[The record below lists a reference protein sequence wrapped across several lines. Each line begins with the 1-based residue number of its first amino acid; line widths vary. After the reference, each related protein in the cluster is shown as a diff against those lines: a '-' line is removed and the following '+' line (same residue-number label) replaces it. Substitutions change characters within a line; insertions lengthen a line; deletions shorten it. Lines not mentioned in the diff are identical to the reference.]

1 MSWRYVGLTDPVDDP
16 LYAENG
22 WAARQPETLFAMGQ
36 FFDSQLETGIGGT
49 LLRGLRREF
58 TDPVMPWWIDRQ
70 QDAIVTADLNERY
83 GIPGRLEFRH
93 RMSERAAQELHN
105 VAKREE
111 AAEALMQ
118 LAGVNGALSLATSL
132 AAGLVDPANIAL
144 SFTPLPWINRLQT
157 LEQGMGALSRVGFR
171 AGVGALEGAAG
182 AAMVEPLIYSLNQA
196 EGNDYTFADSL
207 VNVFVGAGAG
217 AVFRPLLL
225 GAADWMGGVPAGSPA
240 ESRGA
245 GVEPDEE
252 LAAAAGIIDRSQVVD
267 LATVAPERLPE
278 NFAARV
284 RPAPGVPEAD
294 PMPPIAREAGDTT
307 RLTAMARAVEQ
318 LTDGTDIDVAPVFAV
333 AEAGSL
339 DELARHGQGRA
350 IEARPIKAGVAV
362 TPDNQELEVTWSL
375 VELDDLVASNGPDG
389 EMNPDYPQALQPRD
403 RSAVTSA
410 VQVFEIA
417 RTLNP
422 TRLGETFDAQ
432 TGAPVVGTDGLVE
445 SGNGRVLA
453 LQAAFAENGEAAA
466 RYRGWLEDQGYPVDG
481 MRQPVLVRLADAR
494 RPADARIAFARGS
507 NAKQVA
513 GYDVAG
519 QARLDAEALRPED
532 VELHKGGPV
541 TAAANG
547 AFARQA
553 LGRLVLPAEL
563 DALVDKK
570 TGYLSPGGVKR
581 LEAAL
586 AHFAYEDAALVNE
599 LFDQTDDVMRGLGR
613 ALVQVAPAWARMRAA
628 VARGEVAAAADGT
641 TDLQAALSIARAARN
656 KGITV
661 AEQVKTL
668 DLFDELGPATQAF
681 LRLFFG
687 DDLMRQA
694 PVQRITAGLDKYLEQ
709 AMLARPEPDLFG
721 TAAPPD
727 AGQLAA
733 LGLRAGEAEADAGDV
748 VDAASPVAR
757 APAPIERP
765 PAPPPPGPR
774 PEPPEQAEDGPGGS
788 AAPQPPEPAPSRSRG
803 LARTLAAKPDPELD
817 RLLAA
822 AAEVEAEIQ
831 QLAGD
836 GLLDPADAE
845 ALAALS
851 QTRSDDVQADALRA
865 GVMCLL
871 SNPLA

>member
-1 MSWRYVGLTDPVDDP
+1 MTWQYIGLSDPVDDP
-16 LYAENG
+16 TYAENG
-22 WAARQPETLFAMGQ
+22 WAARQPGTLFAIGQ

-49 LLRGLRREF
+49 LLRGLQREF

-70 QDAIVTADLNERY
+70 QDALITADLNARY
-83 GIPGRLEFRH
+83 GIPGRLEFKH
-93 RMSERAAQELHN
+93 RMSERAAQQLHG
-105 VAKREE
+105 VAMREQ

-118 LAGVNGALSLATSL
+118 QAGVNGALSVATSL

-144 SFTPLPWINRLQT
+144 SFTPLPWIGRLQAF
-157 LEQGMGALSRVGFR
+157 EQGMGALSRVGFR
-171 AGVGALEGAAG
+171 AGVGALEGAVG

-217 AVFRPLLL
+217 AVFRPLFL
-225 GAADWMGGVPAGSPA
+225 GAADWMGGV
-240 ESRGA
+240 RGG

-252 LAAAAGIIDRSQVVD
+252 LAAAAGVADRSQVVD
-267 LATVAPERLPE
+267 LSTVEPGRLPE
-278 NFAARV
+278 DFAARIK
-284 RPAPGVPEAD
+284 PAPGVPEVD
-294 PMPPIAREAGDTT
+294 PMPPIAREAGETT
-307 RLTAMARAVEQ
+307 RLTAMAQAVEQ
-318 LTDGTDIDVAPVFAV
+318 LTDGADVDVAPVFAA

-339 DELARHGQGRA
+339 QELASYGATRR
-350 IEARPIKAGVAV
+350 IEARTIKPGVAV
-362 TPDNQELEVTWSL
+362 TPDNQELDVTWAL
-375 VELDDLVASNGPDG
+375 VELDDLVPSNGPDG
-389 EMNPDYPQALQPRD
+389 ELNPDYPQALQPRD

-466 RYRGWLEDQGYPVDG
+466 RYRGWLQDAGYPAEG

-494 RPADARIAFARGS
+494 RPADQRIAFARGS

-532 VELHKGGPV
+532 VDLHAGGPI

-553 LGRLVLPAEL
+553 LARLVLPAEL
-563 DALVDKK
+563 DTLVDKK
-570 TGYLSPGGVKR
+570 TGYLSPGGAKR

-613 ALVQVAPAWARMRAA
+613 ALVQVAPGWARMRAA

-641 TDLQAALSIARAARN
+641 QDLQAALAIARAARA

-668 DLFDELGPATQAF
+668 DLFDELGPAAQAF

-694 PVQRITAGLDKYLEQ
+694 PHQRITAGLDKYLEQ

-721 TAAPPD
+721 AASPAD

-733 LGLRAGEAEADAGDV
+733 IGLRAGEAEADAGDMV
-748 VDAASPVAR
+748 EAAPAAQRPAMVERPAPP
-757 APAPIERP
+757 APAPREPTAAAADAPAAPIE
-765 PAPPPPGPR
+765 
-774 PEPPEQAEDGPGGS
+774 EPPLPGRVKKGD
-788 AAPQPPEPAPSRSRG
+788 
-803 LARTLAAKPDPELD
+803 LKRTLAAKPDPELD
-817 RLLAA
+817 RLLTEAA
-822 AAEVEAEIQ
+822 DVEAEIL
-831 QLAGD
+831 QLADD
-836 GLLDPADAE
+836 GLLEPTDAE
-845 ALAALS
+845 GLLALS
-851 QTRSDDVQADALRA
+851 QTRDDEVQAAALRA